1 VSGRRFLT
9 STRGAL
15 KGYTADFSESGISA
29 VMRAEVPLGELAE
42 SDFGLLFGPVG
53 PVTIYA
59 AAAQKTLSASASSSQ
74 SRISAREVIGGE
86 FSIEQS

>member
-1 VSGRRFLT
+1 MSGRRFLI
-9 STRGAL
+9 STHGAL

-29 VMRAEVPLGELAE
+29 VMRAEVPLGELVE
-42 SDFGLLFGPVG
+42 SDFALLFGPVG

-59 AAAQKTLSASASSSQ
+59 AAAQKSPFRIGFQFAKSNSAP
-74 SRISAREVIGGE
+74 EVIGGQ